1 LARRRR
7 IQQGPADVI
16 FDLILYVYLAVAF
29 VLVAYPLLY
38 VLSCSFSDR
47 MAVTGGR
54 VWLFPVKPTLF
65 AYDVVFKYNK
75 VWMGYMN
82 SIIYMV
88 LGTFT
93 GVVVTVLAAY
103 PLARNGFVGKK
114 FFSMLFLFTMLFNG
128 GLIPTYLWVKE
139 LNMLDTVWV
148 MVLLGAC
155 SAWNIII
162 MRTYFQTTIPVDL
175 FESAELDGCS
185 DLGMLFRIVLP
196 LSGAVIAVISLFFAV
211 WLWNSYFT
219 ALIYLTSETKFP
231 LPIIL
236 RDILIMNDN
245 NSAIFKDIDSMMKKQ
260 GIADVLRYVLIV
272 VASAPLLIIYPFVQ
286 KYFIKGVMLGSI
298 KG

>member
-1 LARRRR
+1 VVRKRR
-7 IQQGPADVI
+7 IKQSFADI
-16 FDLILYVYLAVAF
+16 AFDALVYILMVSAF
-29 VLVAYPLLY
+29 VIVVYPLLY
-38 VLSCSFSDR
+38 IVSCSFSDR
-47 MAVTGGR
+47 MAVTGGQ

-75 VWMGYMN
+75 VWTGYMN
-82 SIIYMV
+82 SITYMV
-88 LGTFT
+88 LGTVA
-93 GVVVTVLAAY
+93 GVSVTILAAY

-114 FFSMLFLFTMLFNG
+114 LFSWLFLFTMLFSG
-128 GLIPTYLWVKE
+128 GLVPTYLWIKNM
-139 LNMLDTVWV
+139 NMLDSIWV
-148 MVLLGAC
+148 MVLPGAC

-162 MRTYFQTTIPVDL
+162 MRTYFQTSIPTEL
-175 FESAELDGCS
+175 FEAAELDGCS

-211 WLWNSYFT
+211 WLWNSYFS
-219 ALIYLTSETKFP
+219 ALIYLTTESKFP

-245 NSAIFKDIDSMMKKQ
+245 NSSMFLDIDNMIKKQ